1 MIIFLRENHD
11 PSVGASVDLTMTD
24 SDFIWIELPLP
35 ATLPGIVF
43 NLLIMSVV
51 YILILNPFALALV
64 THTPQALMIIHGK

>member
-51 YILILNPFALALV
+51 
-64 THTPQALMIIHGK
+64 